1 MNNSFVKILCSL
13 PLILIFLYFLPFVG
27 ICLILLR
34 AFVFP
39 HKSKIA
45 TPIILVGV
53 GIAVYIPKLLKFI
66 FEKVNISMDTIPY
79 LKDILGSDF
88 YNVDMIKYSKYLI
101 TAGVILLI
109 ISYAL
114 KNLIQKLES
123 KFNQGMQ
130 NYISES
136 VKQDAEISK
145 KNDMEIKLKQEKA
158 KNTGYV
164 KCPNCGSNNLV
175 SEKVTT
181 CKYCRQPIE
190 NKNYK

>member
-1 MNNSFVKILCSL
+1 MNNRFVKVLCSL
-13 PLILIFLYFLPFVG
+13 PLILVFLYFLPFVG

-53 GIAVYIPKLLKFI
+53 GLAVYIPKVLKFV
-66 FEKVNISMDTIPY
+66 FEKANISMDTVPY
-79 LKDILGSDF
+79 LKDIIGSNF
-88 YNVDMIKYSKYLI
+88 YNTDMIKYSKYLI
-101 TAGVILLI
+101 TAGVVLLI

-114 KNLIQKLES
+114 KNLIQKIES
-123 KFNQGMQ
+123 KFNQGMSK
-130 NYISES
+130 YISET

-164 KCPNCGSNNLV
+164 KCPNCGSNNLI
-175 SEKVTT
+175 SDKVGI